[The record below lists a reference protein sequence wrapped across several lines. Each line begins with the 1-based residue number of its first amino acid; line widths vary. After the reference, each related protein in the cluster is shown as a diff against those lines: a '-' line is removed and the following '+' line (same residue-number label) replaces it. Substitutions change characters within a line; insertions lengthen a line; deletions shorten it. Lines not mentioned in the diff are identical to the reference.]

1 MRIASR
7 VASLSSSYSAV
18 PATVPLAR
26 AAVGAF
32 AATAGASERQ
42 IEDIRLLVSEA
53 VANVVQHAYDEE
65 PGEVMVTANLAAGE
79 LWVLVAD
86 EGCGLGARKRSD
98 GLGLGLGWMAALSD
112 GLTLRARASGGL
124 EACFRFELQRPDGT
138 QAPTPALWRSRARVA
153 SFC

>member
-53 VANVVQHAYDEE
+53 VANVVQHAYDEQ
-65 PGEVMVTANLAAGE
+65 PGEVVVSANLAAGE

-86 EGCGLGARKRSD
+86 EGCGLGALKRSD
-98 GLGLGLGWMAALSD
+98 GLGLGLAWMAALSD
-112 GLTLRARASGGL
+112 GLTLQARASGGL
-124 EACFRFELQRPDGT
+124 EACLRFDLHRHDGT
-138 QAPTPALWRSRARVA
+138 QAPTPALRRSRARVA